1 MKSENNIYDINNIKM
16 LKCADSKC
24 PLICSIYIKFKKNNK
39 GIDNLYI
46 TCYDDFHENQ
56 LLLSDYL
63 ERIKNDKIFKDFVC
77 SGLECS
83 NRIITDNSFY
93 FCYDCNKFFCPNHKG
108 HNDLHN
114 NINKIKVLNKI
125 CIKHNSNK
133 NIRYCQNCH
142 KLICSLCENLCI
154 RNGHVFVKKLE
165 ENELKEK
172 EKLIKEHENNLNT
185 IKETINNMKFINEK
199 NKDIID
205 YYFEIN
211 NLLLTLMKLLIKLYK
226 KDNNEKMAHNII
238 TIFEFTN
245 YFEKFNQAKNS
256 KNLLLSFF
264 QNYKDNSILKDQ
276 SEGTKTLERLKKNP
290 NLNFGGDD
298 GDNGDNNDNDGVIKG
313 IKAVEIPLSAKE
325 SLLYKNLKK
334 NKRMRPDNQITNN
347 LNNINYEHKLY
358 NNINDK
364 YYYNNNEK

>member
-1 MKSENNIYDINNIKM
+1 
-16 LKCADSKC
+16 
-24 PLICSIYIKFKKNNK
+24 
-39 GIDNLYI
+39 
-46 TCYDDFHENQ
+46 
-56 LLLSDYL
+56 
-63 ERIKNDKIFKDFVC
+63 
-77 SGLECS
+77 
-83 NRIITDNSFY
+83 
-93 FCYDCNKFFCPNHKG
+93 
-108 HNDLHN
+108 
-114 NINKIKVLNKI
+114 
-125 CIKHNSNK
+125 
-133 NIRYCQNCH
+133 
-142 KLICSLCENLCI
+142 
-154 RNGHVFVKKLE
+154 
-165 ENELKEK
+165 
-172 EKLIKEHENNLNT
+172 
-185 IKETINNMKFINEK
+185 
-199 NKDIID
+199 
-205 YYFEIN
+205 
-211 NLLLTLMKLLIKLYK
+211 MKLLIKLYK

-347 LNNINYEHKLY
+347 FQLQLIMNRPKMLRLCEILFL
-358 NNINDK
+358 
-364 YYYNNNEK
+364 